1 MRTAKTKSV
10 CDARTAGGYD
20 GQPGS
25 VVNVEPAGDAARRPS
40 LSAGTASSRA
50 AESLARPWRSAPVAF
65 VQRTDDNVL
74 HWSVV
79 EVDAATV
86 PGARGS
92 HCLVFT
98 REDCVRRVRD
108 YPADRQTL
116 DDEEL
121 AALSWHR

>member
-1 MRTAKTKSV
+1 
-10 CDARTAGGYD
+10 
-20 GQPGS
+20 
-25 VVNVEPAGDAARRPS
+25 VNVDPAGDATRRPS
-40 LSAGTASSRA
+40 LRAGTASKRA
-50 AESLARPWRSAPVAF
+50 AESFADPWGAAPVAF

-98 REDCVRRVRD
+98 REDCVRRVWD
-108 YPADRQTL
+108 YPADWQSL
-116 DDEEL
+116 DDEGL
-121 AALSWHR
+121 AALSWHW